1 MFLKNAWYVAA
12 WSKDV
17 GRELLGRVLL
27 NEYVVLYRKE
37 DGTPVALENRC
48 PHRNLPLSE
57 GRLIGDE
64 IECGYHGMVYD
75 CSGSCTHLPGSPTPP
90 DWATVR
96 TFRSPSAMAGYSTG
110 RATRRSRMKR
120 PFPNI
125 RNTIWMKTGFAR
137 RARHT

>member
-17 GRELLGRVLL
+17 GRDLLGRILL

-75 CSGSCTHLPGSPTPP
+75 CAGACTHLPGSAEPP
-90 DWATVR
+90 DWATIADEWQI
-96 TFRSPSAMAGYSTG
+96 P
-110 RATRRSRMKR
+110 TREGG
-120 PFPNI
+120 
-125 RNTIWMKTGFAR
+125 TWHAR
-137 RARHT
+137 EIEPPPPQIAEVSEDLEGEAEEESEAA